1 MALSVF
7 EDNHPPVFRLQADH
21 GSALD
26 AATTLIE
33 TVRPDGSRQS
43 FAMADH
49 GEYLQSVDE
58 IPEPHAF
65 TATLRI
71 GGAAYTAR

>member
-1 MALSVF
+1 
-7 EDNHPPVFRLQADH
+7 
-21 GSALD
+21 
-26 AATTLIE
+26 
-33 TVRPDGSRQS
+33 
-43 FAMADH
+43 MADH